1 MSSLRHISSPAA
13 LALHQTPWANIAR
26 SAPANKTSQHL
37 GKMLFSGVATSIY
50 AANGSFQKSSG
61 NTATA
66 VAASSV
72 ATTAQT
78 VY

>member
-37 GKMLFSGVATSIY
+37 GKMLFATSIY
-50 AANGSFQKSSG
+50 AANGSFPKSG